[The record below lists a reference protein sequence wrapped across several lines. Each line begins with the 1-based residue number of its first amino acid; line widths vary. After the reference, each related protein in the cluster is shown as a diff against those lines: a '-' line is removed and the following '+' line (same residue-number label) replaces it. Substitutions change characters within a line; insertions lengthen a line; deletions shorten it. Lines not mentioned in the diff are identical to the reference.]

1 MATMADM
8 GILST
13 ESSFEAAP
21 TDASSHVAS
30 MSSTPPTTVS
40 PDSISLASEADA
52 PKSEMVM
59 TPFLAAAAAAAAGID
74 ADTVTVAIAD
84 VAQTVVDSI
93 QASNAHAHDASRRPS
108 PFSDA
113 IAVATPLPAS
123 PERDDSTVADAPSSG
138 RPRRNRKSEP
148 VYNLSKL
155 AGTDQHGKRRAN
167 GDIVRDKT
175 RRSASGVVSAA
186 AGGSKSA
193 VSLSTDQLMQDSID
207 ALDMAWS
214 INTPATP
221 KGLRLPKKSKS
232 AATLAAAP
240 PQSRATRQSGT
251 QTQTLATKLSTLG
264 KRGRKTFEKGLNRMS
279 RELRRLQDTNE
290 FAHIDEKPI
299 RYTVWSNGKYM
310 DADELEAAE
319 AARAEP
325 PAKKAKVEEGT
336 VDGKDV
342 YEIEEDAKPA
352 APTVRP
358 KRVKKWLDKGLYAG
372 QEAPPDASK
381 GLTAQEKKTLL
392 ANPDLVLQGPP
403 NKVLPMPIFTGLRQI
418 LNGRD
423 FKLPFNVLNPLPPG
437 QARPP
442 AYRTITKSKSPP
454 LHTYT
459 CTDTPCMSAPPSR
472 VEEQKGRVYILTFPL
487 RSVHRR
493 CFWHLEEVA
502 VFPGFLNMH
511 LQARGWLR
519 RGLPESHHALRV

>member
-1 MATMADM
+1 MAEM
-8 GILST
+8 GSLST

-52 PKSEMVM
+52 PKSEMAM
-59 TPFLAAAAAAAAGID
+59 AMAPFLAAAVAGLD

-93 QASNAHAHDASRRPS
+93 QASNAHAHAHEASRRPS

-123 PERDDSTVADAPSSG
+123 PERDDGNVADAPSSG

-186 AGGSKSA
+186 AAGSKSA
-193 VSLSTDQLMQDSID
+193 ANLSTDQLVQDSID

-214 INTPATP
+214 IDAPATP

-232 AATLAAAP
+232 AATLPTAP
-240 PQSRATRQSGT
+240 PPMRATRQSGLET
-251 QTQTLATKLSTLG
+251 ETLATKLSTLG

-319 AARAEP
+319 AAKAAP
-325 PAKKAKVEEGT
+325 PAKKPKVEEGT
-336 VDGKDV
+336 VDDKDV

-372 QEAPPDASK
+372 QEAPSDAFK
-381 GLTAQEKKTLL
+381 GLTAQEKKSLL
-392 ANPDLVLQGPP
+392 ANPDLIPQGPP
-403 NKVLPMPIFTGLRQI
+403 NKALPMPIFTGLRQI

-423 FKLPFNVLNPLPPG
+423 FKLPFQIMNPLPPG

-442 AYRTITKSKSPP
+442 AYRTITKSKSPL
-454 LHTYT
+454 LHAYTYT
-459 CTDTPCMSAPPSR
+459 CTYTLLHGCATATYR
-472 VEEQKGRVYILTFPL
+472 
-487 RSVHRR
+487 
-493 CFWHLEEVA
+493 
-502 VFPGFLNMH
+502 
-511 LQARGWLR
+511 
-519 RGLPESHHALRV
+519 

>member
-1 MATMADM
+1 
-8 GILST
+8 
-13 ESSFEAAP
+13 
-21 TDASSHVAS
+21 

-52 PKSEMVM
+52 PKTDMVM
-59 TPFLAAAAAAAAGID
+59 TPFLAAAAAAAAVGLD

-84 VAQTVVDSI
+84 VAQTVVVDSI
-93 QASNAHAHDASRRPS
+93 QASNTHALDPSRQPS

-175 RRSASGVVSAA
+175 RRSASGVVSA
-186 AGGSKSA
+186 SKSA
-193 VSLSTDQLMQDSID
+193 ANLSTDQLMQDSID

-214 INTPATP
+214 IDAPATP
-221 KGLRLPKKSKS
+221 KGLRVPKKSKS
-232 AATLAAAP
+232 AATLPAVP
-240 PQSRATRQSGT
+240 PPMRATRQSGM
-251 QTQTLATKLSTLG
+251 QTETLATKLSTLG

-310 DADELEAAE
+310 DAEELEAAE
-319 AARAEP
+319 AAKAAP
-325 PAKKAKVEEGT
+325 PAKKAKVEEAT

-352 APTVRP
+352 APAVRP

-372 QEAPPDASK
+372 QEAPTDAFK
-381 GLTAQEKKTLL
+381 GLTAQEKKTLF
-392 ANPDLVLQGPP
+392 ANPDLIPQGPP

-423 FKLPFNVLNPLPPG
+423 FKLPFDIMNPLPPG

-442 AYRTITKSKSPP
+442 AYRTITKSKSRP

-459 CTDTPCMSAPPSR
+459 HMYIVHWLSR
-472 VEEQKGRVYILTFPL
+472 GHGQ
-487 RSVHRR
+487 RS
-493 CFWHLEEVA
+493 
-502 VFPGFLNMH
+502 
-511 LQARGWLR
+511 R
-519 RGLPESHHALRV
+519 RGERVCIVFIY